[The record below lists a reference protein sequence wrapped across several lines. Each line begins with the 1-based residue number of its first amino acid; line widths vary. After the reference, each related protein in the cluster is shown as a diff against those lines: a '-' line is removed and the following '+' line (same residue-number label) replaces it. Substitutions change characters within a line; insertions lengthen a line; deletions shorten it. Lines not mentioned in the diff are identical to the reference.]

1 MQPHYTDVNDT
12 IGKVGNDTIRPPT
25 IRGLRKVSQLIH
37 A

>member
-1 MQPHYTDVNDT
+1 MQPHYTDINDT

-25 IRGLRKVSQLIH
+25 ICGLREVPHLIH